1 MERVRTMNRRHG
13 LVVLVATLAMAAVWL
28 AAPVFTADDSPVASA
43 AKAGDLAGVRTLI
56 EKRADVNAPQADG
69 STALLW
75 AAYNSDVDMTRALL
89 TAGAKVD
96 AANRYGV
103 TPLIQA
109 SRTGD
114 VAIMD
119 ALLKAGA
126 HIGLR
131 HIEGETA
138 LMASARSG
146 NVEAV
151 RLLVSTGADIN
162 AQDSFQSQTAL
173 MWAAEDGHVEVVK
186 ALLAAGAA
194 PNLKAHVTALTKR
207 EHADHPTGGF
217 TAAMFA
223 ARNGHEDVLRAL
235 VAGGADLRLTNGD
248 GATATIIAIVN
259 DRFDL
264 AAKLL
269 DMGADANDGSLYYAV
284 DMHDATTD
292 MRARDGSLLRAN
304 HPNKLTSMDLITLLL
319 DRGADPNKAVQG
331 QLHSTSMCCGDTA
344 NASPFYR
351 AAIASDVDVLKLLIA
366 RGAEIEWTPVEMKS
380 ETGESGGGGGAGR
393 GANANVGR
401 AALVVTMGGGRG
413 AAFGA
418 GPGFSRE
425 GPPPFREAGNRKPAD
440 ALKVLLAAG
449 ANPDAKAPDG
459 SYAIHSAADRGSLEM
474 IRELASAGATIDARN
489 KDGKTALELV
499 EKKVADAASGGGR
512 GGRGGA
518 AAGGGGGGGGR
529 GGEQAAKP
537 EEVVGLLRELMGL
550 PASTAKPEAKPADS
564 TEKPAAPAAGDN
576 Q

>member
-1 MERVRTMNRRHG
+1 
-13 LVVLVATLAMAAVWL
+13 VLLATLAMAAVWL

-43 AKAGDLAGVRTLI
+43 ARAGDLPGVRTLI
-56 EKRADVNAPQADG
+56 EKRTDVNVPQADG

-75 AAYNSDVDMTRALL
+75 AAYNSDIEMTKALL
-89 TAGAKVD
+89 AAGAKVD

-119 ALLKAGA
+119 TLLKAGA
-126 HIGLR
+126 DIRLR

-146 NVEAV
+146 SVEAV
-151 RLLVSTGADIN
+151 RLLISRGADVN
-162 AQDSFQSQTAL
+162 AQDAFQRQTAL
-173 MWAAEDGHVEVVK
+173 MWAAEDGHVEVVN

-194 PNLKAHVTALTKR
+194 PNLKAHVTTLTKR
-207 EHADHPTGGF
+207 EHADHPSGGF

-223 ARNGHEDVLRAL
+223 ARNGHEEVLRAL
-235 VAGGADLRLTNGD
+235 VAGGADLKLTNGD

-304 HPNKLTSMDLITLLL
+304 HPNTLTSMDLIALLL

-366 RGAEIEWTPVEMKS
+366 RGADIEWSPSEMKADA
-380 ETGESGGGGGAGR
+380 GEAGGNAGAGR

-401 AALVVTMGGGRG
+401 AALMVTMGGGRG

-425 GPPPFREAGNRKPAD
+425 GPPPFREAGNRKPVD

-449 ANPDAKAPDG
+449 ANPDAKGPDG
-459 SYAIHSAADRGSLEM
+459 AYAIHAAADRNSLEM
-474 IRELASAGATIDARN
+474 IRELAAAGATIDARN

-499 EKKVADAASGGGR
+499 EKKIADAASGTGR
-512 GGRGGA
+512 AGRGGA
-518 AAGGGGGGGGR
+518 AAAAGGGDGGR

-537 EEVVGLLRELMGL
+537 EEVASLLRELMGL
-550 PASTAKPEAKPADS
+550 PASTAKPEARPADKPGDGAA
-564 TEKPAAPAAGDN
+564 KPAASAEGDN